1 MRTPPLPPGSYID
14 LPGRGRGF
22 YRSLDGPAGAPTV
35 LLLHGWTA
43 TADLNWFR
51 MYEPLA
57 EHFRVIAPDHHGHGR
72 GLRNRRIFRLEH
84 AADDAV
90 ALCRAIGVDNALV
103 VGYSMGGSVAQLAWQ
118 RHREFTRGLVLAA
131 TAAHFAD
138 TDRERRRLRTLR
150 AIGIGARAMPA
161 AIVRRIA
168 DAVYLDAKRSEWDPW
183 AVHEVSKHD
192 WVTIA
197 QAGGSLA
204 TFDSRPWLHQ
214 IDVPTSVIM
223 TTADTIV
230 PPRRQ
235 QILVDRIP
243 DVDVHA
249 VDGNHDSCFARADTF
264 GPALIAALQRAATAR
279 T

>member
-1 MRTPPLPPGSYID
+1 
-14 LPGRGRGF
+14 
-22 YRSLDGPAGAPTV
+22 
-35 LLLHGWTA
+35 
-43 TADLNWFR
+43 
-51 MYEPLA
+51 
-57 EHFRVIAPDHHGHGR
+57 
-72 GLRNRRIFRLEH
+72 
-84 AADDAV
+84 
-90 ALCRAIGVDNALV
+90 
-103 VGYSMGGSVAQLAWQ
+103 
-118 RHREFTRGLVLAA
+118 
-131 TAAHFAD
+131 
-138 TDRERRRLRTLR
+138 
-150 AIGIGARAMPA
+150 MPA